1 MGIFYK
7 NESHN
12 NNNKF
17 QTYFSFLN
25 FFFSDFIHNDRMK
38 VRIISVITSFGKTI
52 NIFKYINKNLR
63 NNSFF
68 AQNK

>member
-1 MGIFYK
+1 
-7 NESHN
+7 
-12 NNNKF
+12 
-17 QTYFSFLN
+17 
-25 FFFSDFIHNDRMK
+25 MK

-52 NIFKYINKNLR
+52 NIFKYMNKNLR